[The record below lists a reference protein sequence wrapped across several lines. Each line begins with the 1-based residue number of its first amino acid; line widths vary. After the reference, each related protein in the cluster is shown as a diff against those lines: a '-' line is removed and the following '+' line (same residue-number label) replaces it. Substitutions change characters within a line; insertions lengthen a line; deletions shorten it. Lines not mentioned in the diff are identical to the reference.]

1 MSGGAALDAS
11 FGGVLVFNTVKVK
24 VLFGDVSGYSSLAL
38 SVIV

>member
-1 MSGGAALDAS
+1 MSGGAIDTS

-24 VLFGDVSGYSSLAL
+24 VLFVDVSGCSSLAL